1 MINRKGLSSLD
12 NKSNQN
18 KDNQKVKTNPITVGR
33 VTDIILNEDF
43 PNIKQYGGSKA
54 LGTIFWKSQTLETEV
69 VGTAQP
75 FFPQISSYPL
85 VN

>member
-33 VTDIILNEDF
+33 VTDIILNEEF
-43 PNIKQYGGSKA
+43 PNIKQYGGSKRKEERSE
-54 LGTIFWKSQTLETEV
+54 GKEC
-69 VGTAQP
+69 
-75 FFPQISSYPL
+75 ISRN
-85 VN
+85 VKKK